1 MIQRKEELKN
11 EIQEIEYKEI
21 MKIHKYPKRHIN
33 EVWRKVRRD
42 RDKIKRCEEFDIY
55 KENYQDLMKKI
66 EVDIYRD
73 LRRKNK
79 KIDNEDDK
87 KPN

>member
-1 MIQRKEELKN
+1 
-11 EIQEIEYKEI
+11 
-21 MKIHKYPKRHIN
+21 MKRS
-33 EVWRKVRRD
+33 EVRRD

-79 KIDNEDDK
+79 EIDNEDDK

>member
-1 MIQRKEELKN
+1 
-11 EIQEIEYKEI
+11 

-42 RDKIKRCEEFDIY
+42 RDKIKRYEEFDIY

-79 KIDNEDDK
+79 EIDNEDDK